1 MQTARASALDV
12 DNKNSCNTRIL
23 FDTGS
28 QRSFITENVR
38 KRLRLKTVHSEKSSI
53 SVFGDSK
60 ESRLENLDVVEFTI
74 KHRAENSYSVVEA
87 LVYPLICSDIKGQ
100 LVSVAK
106 KQYDHISRLTLADF
120 EDQNERFPVGVLIGV
135 DFYHKFF
142 LEKIIKDP
150 KGPVASSSV
159 FGWILSGPAES
170 DPSVAANLSFIT
182 DHILRCST

>member
-38 KRLRLKTVHSEKSSI
+38 KRLRLKTVHTEKSSI

-60 ESRLENLDVVEFTI
+60 ESRLENLDAVEFTI
-74 KHRAENSYSVVEA
+74 KHRDENSYSVVEA
-87 LVYPLICSDIKGQ
+87 LVYPLICSDIKSQ
-100 LVSVAK
+100 LVSAAK

-159 FGWILSGPAES
+159 FGSILSGPAES